1 MKKTTWSNKL
11 IVIFIILISGTILL
25 SGCTSYYKVKD
36 TQSGSVYYT
45 TDIDRSNSGS
55 IEFKDATSGSKVTL
69 QSSEVSEINKEEF
82 KANTK
87 KK

>member
-1 MKKTTWSNKL
+1 MNKATWGNKL
-11 IVIFIILISGTILL
+11 IVIFTILLLGTIFL

-45 TDIDRSNSGS
+45 TEVDRSGSGS
-55 IEFKDATSGSKVTL
+55 VKFKDANTGSEVTL
-69 QSSEVSEINKEEF
+69 QSSEVLEINEEEY

>member
-1 MKKTTWSNKL
+1 MKKATWGNKL
-11 IVIFIILISGTILL
+11 IVIFTILLFSTFFL

-45 TDIDRSNSGS
+45 TEVDRSGSGKV
-55 IEFKDATSGSKVTL
+55 EFKDAKTGWDVTVL
-69 QSSEVSEINKEEF
+69 SSEVLEINEEEY

>member
-1 MKKTTWSNKL
+1 
-11 IVIFIILISGTILL
+11 
-25 SGCTSYYKVKD
+25 VKD

-45 TDIDRSNSGS
+45 TEVDRSGSGRV
-55 IEFKDATSGSKVTL
+55 EFKDAKTGWDVTVL
-69 QSSEVSEINKEEF
+69 SSEVLEINEEEY

>member
-1 MKKTTWSNKL
+1 MKKVTWGNKL
-11 IVIFIILISGTILL
+11 IVIFTFLLLSTFFL

-45 TDIDRSNSGS
+45 TEVDRSGSGRVQ
-55 IEFKDATSGSKVTL
+55 FKDAKTGWEVTVL
-69 QSSEVSEINKEEF
+69 SAEVLEINEEEY

>member
-1 MKKTTWSNKL
+1 MKKATWGNKL
-11 IVIFIILISGTILL
+11 IVIFTILLFSTFFL

-45 TDIDRSNSGS
+45 TEVDRSGSGRVQ
-55 IEFKDATSGSKVTL
+55 FKDAKTGWEVTVL
-69 QSSEVSEINKEEF
+69 SAEVLEINEEEY

>member
-1 MKKTTWSNKL
+1 MKKATRSYKL
-11 IVIFIILISGTILL
+11 IIIFTIILFGTIFL

-45 TDIDRSNSGS
+45 TEVDRSGSGHVK
-55 IEFKDATSGSKVTL
+55 FKDANTGSEVTL
-69 QSSEVSEINKEEF
+69 QSSEVLEVNEEEY

>member
-1 MKKTTWSNKL
+1 MKKTTRGNKL
-11 IVIFIILISGTILL
+11 IIIFAILLFGTILL
-25 SGCTSYYKVKD
+25 SGCASYYKVKD

-45 TDIDRSNSGS
+45 TEVDRSGSGS
-55 IEFKDATSGSKVTL
+55 VKFKDANTGSEVTL
-69 QSSEVSEINKEEF
+69 QSSEVLEINEEEY

>member
-1 MKKTTWSNKL
+1 MKKTIRSKKL
-11 IVIFIILISGTILL
+11 IVILIILISGTILL

-55 IEFKDATSGSKVTL
+55 VEFKDANTGSKVTL
-69 QSSEVSEINKEEF
+69 QSSEVSEINKEEY
-82 KANTK
+82 KANTQK
-87 KK
+87 K

>member
-1 MKKTTWSNKL
+1 MEKATWSNKL
-11 IVIFIILISGTILL
+11 IIIFTIILLGTILL
-25 SGCTSYYKVKD
+25 SGCASYYKVKD

-45 TDIDRSNSGS
+45 TEVDRSGSGS
-55 IEFKDATSGSKVTL
+55 VKFKDANTGSEVTL
-69 QSSEVSEINKEEF
+69 QSSEVLEINAEEY

>member
-1 MKKTTWSNKL
+1 MNKATWGNKL
-11 IVIFIILISGTILL
+11 IVIFTILLLGTIFL
-25 SGCTSYYKVKD
+25 SGCTSHYKVKD

-45 TDIDRSNSGS
+45 TEVDRSRSGS
-55 IEFKDATSGSKVTL
+55 VKFKDANTGSEVTL
-69 QSSEVSEINKEEF
+69 QSSEVSEINEEEY